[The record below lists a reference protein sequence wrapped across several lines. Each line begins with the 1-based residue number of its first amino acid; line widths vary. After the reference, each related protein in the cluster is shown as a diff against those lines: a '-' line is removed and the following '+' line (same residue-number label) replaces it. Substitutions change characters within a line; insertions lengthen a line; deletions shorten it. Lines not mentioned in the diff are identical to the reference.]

1 MVLWVG
7 DSPDPEAR
15 AGTQG
20 SDASGDQR
28 LLKALAH
35 PLRAKAL
42 PLFAEGMLSPVQA
55 AKQLDV
61 DVSHLAYHIRVLR
74 KLGLIE
80 LVETR
85 QRRGALEHFYR
96 ATDLDSGEH

>member
-1 MVLWVG
+1 MNH
-7 DSPDPEAR
+7 EN
-15 AGTQG
+15 
-20 SDASGDQR
+20 DASGDQR

-42 PLFAEGMLSPVQA
+42 PLFAEGTVSPIQVA
-55 AKQLDV
+55 RQLDV

-96 ATDLDSGEH
+96 ATDRNSGEH

>member
-1 MVLWVG
+1 MTENG
-7 DSPDPEAR
+7 KAE
-15 AGTQG
+15 
-20 SDASGDQR
+20 SDGR

-42 PLFAEGMLSPVQA
+42 PLFAEGAVSPVQVA
-55 AKQLDV
+55 RQLDV

-96 ATDLDSGEH
+96 ATDHDSGER

>member
-1 MVLWVG
+1 M
-7 DSPDPEAR
+7 PDPEVR
-15 AGTQG
+15 AVN
-20 SDASGDQR
+20 DDNEASVDQR

-42 PLFAEGMLSPVQA
+42 PLFAEGTVSPIQV

-74 KLGLIE
+74 KLGFIE
-80 LVETR
+80 LVETK

-96 ATDLDSGEH
+96 ATNPVSGRR

>member
-1 MVLWVG
+1 VSEDG
-7 DSPDPEAR
+7 NAN
-15 AGTQG
+15 A
-20 SDASGDQR
+20 DQR

-42 PLFAEGMLSPVQA
+42 PLFAEGTVSPIQV
-55 AKQLDV
+55 AKRLDV

-74 KLGLIE
+74 QLGFIE

-96 ATDLDSGEH
+96 ATDLTSGEH

>member
-1 MVLWVG
+1 VSH
-7 DSPDPEAR
+7 DN
-15 AGTQG
+15 
-20 SDASGDQR
+20 DASGDQR

-42 PLFAEGMLSPVQA
+42 PLFAEGTVSPIQVA
-55 AKQLDV
+55 RQLDV
-61 DVSHLAYHIRVLR
+61 DVSHIAYHIRVLR
-74 KLGLIE
+74 KLGFIE

-96 ATDLDSGEH
+96 AADRNSDEH

>member
-1 MVLWVG
+1 VPH
-7 DSPDPEAR
+7 DN
-15 AGTQG
+15 
-20 SDASGDQR
+20 DASGDQR

-42 PLFAEGMLSPVQA
+42 PLFAEGTVSPIQVA
-55 AKQLDV
+55 RQLDV

-74 KLGLIE
+74 QLGLIE

-96 ATDLDSGEH
+96 ATDRNSDGH

>member
-1 MVLWVG
+1 MIDDKDG
-7 DSPDPEAR
+7 
-15 AGTQG
+15 G
-20 SDASGDQR
+20 GDQR

-42 PLFAEGMLSPVQA
+42 PLFAEGAVSPIQV
-55 AKQLDV
+55 AKRLDV
-61 DVSHLAYHIRVLR
+61 DVSHIAYHIRVLR
-74 KLGLIE
+74 KLGFIE

-96 ATDLDSGEH
+96 ASNPDSDEH

>member
-1 MVLWVG
+1 M
-7 DSPDPEAR
+7 
-15 AGTQG
+15 TQDG
-20 SDASGDQR
+20 NAKVDQR

-42 PLFAEGMLSPVQA
+42 PLFAEGTVSPIQVA
-55 AKQLDV
+55 RRLDV

-74 KLGLIE
+74 QLGFIE

-96 ATDLDSGEH
+96 ATDTNSGEH

>member
-1 MVLWVG
+1 MPH
-7 DSPDPEAR
+7 DN
-15 AGTQG
+15 
-20 SDASGDQR
+20 DASGDQR

-42 PLFAEGMLSPVQA
+42 PLFAEGTVSPIQVA
-55 AKQLDV
+55 RQLDV

-74 KLGLIE
+74 QLGLIE

-96 ATDLDSGEH
+96 ATDRNSDGH

>member
-1 MVLWVG
+1 MTQESG
-7 DSPDPEAR
+7 DPD
-15 AGTQG
+15 
-20 SDASGDQR
+20 GDQR
-28 LLKALAH
+28 LLRALAH

-42 PLFAEGMLSPVQA
+42 PLFTEGAISPIQV
-55 AKQLDV
+55 AKLLDV

-74 KLGLIE
+74 KLGFIE

-96 ATDLDSGEH
+96 AADPSMSESAGG

>member
-1 MVLWVG
+1 MTHDG
-7 DSPDPEAR
+7 DVN
-15 AGTQG
+15 
-20 SDASGDQR
+20 GDQR
-28 LLKALAH
+28 LLKAMAH
-35 PLRAKAL
+35 PLRARAL
-42 PLFAEGMLSPVQA
+42 PLFAESTLSPVQV
-55 AKQLDV
+55 AKRLDV

-96 ATDLDSGEH
+96 ATDRSASER

>member
-1 MVLWVG
+1 MSQ
-7 DSPDPEAR
+7 DN
-15 AGTQG
+15 
-20 SDASGDQR
+20 DASVDQR

-42 PLFAEGMLSPVQA
+42 PLFAEGPVSPVQVA
-55 AKQLDV
+55 RQLDV

-74 KLGLIE
+74 KLGFIE

-96 ATDLDSGEH
+96 ATDADSDEH

>member
-1 MVLWVG
+1 MTHNGNVDG
-7 DSPDPEAR
+7 DR
-15 AGTQG
+15 
-20 SDASGDQR
+20 DQR

-42 PLFAEGMLSPVQA
+42 PLFAEGTVSPIQVA
-55 AKQLDV
+55 RRLDV

-74 KLGLIE
+74 RLGFIE
-80 LVETR
+80 LVETK

-96 ATDLDSGEH
+96 ATNLASGER

>member
-1 MVLWVG
+1 MTQENG
-7 DSPDPEAR
+7 IPD
-15 AGTQG
+15 
-20 SDASGDQR
+20 GDQR
-28 LLKALAH
+28 LLRALAH

-42 PLFAEGMLSPVQA
+42 PLFAEGATSPIQV

-96 ATDLDSGEH
+96 AADPSANESAGG

>member
-1 MVLWVG
+1 M
-7 DSPDPEAR
+7 
-15 AGTQG
+15 TQDG
-20 SDASGDQR
+20 NANVDQR

-42 PLFAEGMLSPVQA
+42 PLFAKGAVSPIQV
-55 AKQLDV
+55 AKRLDV

-74 KLGLIE
+74 QLGFIE

-96 ATDLDSGEH
+96 ATSPDSDEY

>member
-1 MVLWVG
+1 MTH
-7 DSPDPEAR
+7 DN
-15 AGTQG
+15 
-20 SDASGDQR
+20 DASGDQR

-42 PLFAEGMLSPVQA
+42 PLFAEGMVSPIQA
-55 AKQLDV
+55 ARQLDV
-61 DVSHLAYHIRVLR
+61 DVSHLAYHIRVLHQ
-74 KLGLIE
+74 LGFIE

-96 ATDLDSGEH
+96 ATDRDSGGR

>member
-1 MVLWVG
+1 M
-7 DSPDPEAR
+7 
-15 AGTQG
+15 TQDG
-20 SDASGDQR
+20 SANGEQR
-28 LLKALAH
+28 MLKALAH

-42 PLFAEGMLSPVQA
+42 PLFADGAVSPIQVA
-55 AKQLDV
+55 RQLDV

-74 KLGLIE
+74 KLGFIE

-96 ATDLDSGEH
+96 ATDRSASERG

>member
-1 MVLWVG
+1 MTH
-7 DSPDPEAR
+7 DN
-15 AGTQG
+15 
-20 SDASGDQR
+20 DASGDQR

-42 PLFAEGMLSPVQA
+42 PLFAEGTLSPVQA

-74 KLGLIE
+74 ELDLIE

-96 ATDLDSGEH
+96 ATNRNSDGH

>member
-1 MVLWVG
+1 VTR
-7 DSPDPEAR
+7 DNDP
-15 AGTQG
+15 
-20 SDASGDQR
+20 SGDQR
-28 LLKALAH
+28 LLRALAH

-42 PLFAEGMLSPVQA
+42 SLFAEGTVSPVQI

-61 DVSHLAYHIRVLR
+61 DVSHIAYHIRVLR
-74 KLGLIE
+74 KLGFIE

-96 ATDLDSGEH
+96 ATDSPIGKNVRP